1 MVLQN
6 TRHFHKMTTV
16 PPSSPI
22 QTILSAL
29 EFHQILH
36 TKKVARGLEKFGR
49 NVLQVNGQRLQLLL
63 PPVGNYTLPRR

>member
-16 PPSSPI
+16 PSPSPI

-29 EFHQILH
+29 ELHQILH
-36 TKKVARGLEKFGR
+36 TKSGSRAQKAFC
-49 NVLQVNGQRLQLLL
+49 NVLQVNGQRLTLLL
-63 PPVGNYTLPRR
+63 PPIGNYTLPRR